1 MTTTIT
7 DGTTTVTPILITG
20 WDTARAA
27 RNVLHEIIERPAM
40 DVTYRPAGL
49 RYGTL
54 EALLPTL
61 EDALTLEALL
71 ALARQFTLE
80 DTDHPSLNMAFVASG
95 DITVTLDDETRIQA
109 TVGWDFQE
117 VTP

>member
-1 MTTTIT
+1 MTTTIS
-7 DGTTTVTPILITG
+7 DGTTTLTPLLITG
-20 WDTARAA
+20 WETARAA
-27 RNVLHEIIERPAM
+27 RNVLHEIIERPAV

-49 RYGTL
+49 RFGTL

-61 EDALTLEALL
+61 EDALVLETLLCQ
-71 ALARQFTLE
+71 ARPFTLA
-80 DTDHPSLNMAFVASG
+80 DTDHPLLDMAFVASG